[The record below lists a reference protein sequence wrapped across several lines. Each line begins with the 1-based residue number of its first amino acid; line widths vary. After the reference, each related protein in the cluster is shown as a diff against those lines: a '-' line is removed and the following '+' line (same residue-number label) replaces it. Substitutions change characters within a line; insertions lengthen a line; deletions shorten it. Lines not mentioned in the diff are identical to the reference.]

1 MFSEH
6 EPHARRY
13 MALAES
19 HAALE
24 AENTRLRAEVERL
37 RNALPALLRVA
48 RAAQTVVSVD
58 ARAHGGEFW
67 YAEEMERVIPYLAAA
82 LAALEAHP

>member
-13 MALAES
+13 MDLAES

-24 AENTRLRAEVERL
+24 AENTRLRAEVGRL
-37 RNALPALLRVA
+37 RTTIRIA
-48 RAAQTVVSVD
+48 RQRLYDS
-58 ARAHGGEFW
+58 HGRDISTT
-67 YAEEMERVIPYLAAA
+67 YRVIMAVGEILRREYPSD
-82 LAALEAHP
+82 ES